1 MEGRIAEH
9 TTQRPEQ
16 EQPVGDRS
24 MRFILYA
31 LAAAVAVAATAGLA
45 LVLLGPGGDDGN
57 AAAPSEEVT
66 PASGF
71 VFFSELHANVLVS
84 PGTAGE
90 NTIDV
95 AVATHDGT
103 EPNVSALIVTV
114 SEPNGTTLAELPAEP
129 VEGASGTFRVSGVS
143 IPTAGDWQFTLTVD
157 GGSAEP
163 ETQSTLIPIGAP
175 AGS

>member
-1 MEGRIAEH
+1 MEGRTAEH
-9 TTQRPEQ
+9 TTQGPER
-16 EQPVGDRS
+16 EQPEGDRS
-24 MRFILYA
+24 LRFILYA
-31 LAAAVAVAATAGLA
+31 LAASVAVAATVGLA
-45 LVLLGPGGDDGN
+45 IVLLVPGGDEGN
-57 AAAPSEEVT
+57 TAAPAGEAA